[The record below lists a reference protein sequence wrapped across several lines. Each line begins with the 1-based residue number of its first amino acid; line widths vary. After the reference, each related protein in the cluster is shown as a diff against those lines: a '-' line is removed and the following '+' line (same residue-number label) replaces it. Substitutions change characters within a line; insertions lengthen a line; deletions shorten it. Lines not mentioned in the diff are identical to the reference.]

1 MDMEHRDDIVA
12 AIQEYMADE
21 YNAYGIVGVCKFYAE
36 ALRELD
42 RQLEY
47 FAVEAPKEDN
57 E

>member
-1 MDMEHRDDIVA
+1 MEHRDDIVA

-21 YNAYGIVGVCKFYAE
+21 YNAHGIVGVCKFYTE
-36 ALRELD
+36 ASKELD

-47 FAVEAPKEDN
+47 FAVEAPKEGN